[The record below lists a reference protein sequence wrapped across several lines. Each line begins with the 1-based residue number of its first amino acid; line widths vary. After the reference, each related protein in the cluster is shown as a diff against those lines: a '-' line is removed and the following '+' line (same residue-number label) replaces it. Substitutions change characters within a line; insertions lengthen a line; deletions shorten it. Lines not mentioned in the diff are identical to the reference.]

1 LAANFNLIVI
11 LLSISLQIAAA
22 GMALRINR
30 IAGRPLAWALMSSA
44 LVLMAGRRLYVL
56 VELYRDG
63 FPQHLLP
70 NEIAGFLV
78 SALMLW
84 GIILIKD
91 LFQSKADQAAKLE
104 EARKASR
111 ALADKLTAV
120 MAAAPVPLWIAEDPA
135 CRTIRG
141 NAAGADLLRM
151 PVQVNHSA
159 SAPPGEQP
167 VHFRLVQN
175 GHTLAA
181 DEMPMQRAALRG
193 EDIRGEAMDLVFD
206 DGQLRHLMGYATPLR
221 EADGRIQGAVCCMV
235 DVTAIRQ
242 VEEALAKAQKME
254 SIGLLAGGIAHDFN
268 NIFQAMVANIE
279 MAQASAPEEARCRGY
294 LDRLRAGLDR
304 ASRLSRDILHVSG
317 GDLRRPEPMDLTPLV
332 AEALDRTGVA
342 AIRQLSPGLS
352 RVMVDP
358 LLIGRVVEGLV
369 TNALEA
375 SSAEGAIRVQTFMR
389 QVRPEDLAKGHW
401 AATVD
406 PGPYAVFEV
415 SDQGHGIDAAAL
427 PKIFDPFFST
437 RDLGRG
443 LGLPAALGII
453 RSHRGGIQV
462 ESIPG
467 VGSVFRV
474 HLPAPES
481 LDVPP
486 RAPMEARH
494 GRTRVL
500 LADDEVELRSA
511 LAEMLEDWFGLDVVP
526 AGDGQEALELF
537 SRQAEAFDLVIL
549 DATMPRMGGVEA
561 FKAMRDI
568 RPGLPGILCS
578 GYALPASREQAV
590 AQGFADF
597 LKKPFT
603 SAELAAILDR
613 VLGIKHV

>member
-1 LAANFNLIVI
+1 MANFNLIVI

-44 LVLMAGRRLYVL
+44 LVLMAGRRLFVL

-84 GIILIKD
+84 GILLIKD
-91 LFQSKADQAAKLE
+91 LFQSKADQAANLE
-104 EARKASR
+104 EAREAAR
-111 ALADKLTAV
+111 TLADRLSAV

-135 CRTIRG
+135 CRSIRG
-141 NAAGADLLRM
+141 NPAGADLLRM
-151 PVQVNHSA
+151 PVQANHSA
-159 SAPPGEQP
+159 SVPKGELPG
-167 VHFRLVQN
+167 HFRLVQ
-175 GHTLAA
+175 GGRALAA

-206 DGQLRHLMGYATPLR
+206 DGQVRHLMGYATPLR
-221 EADGRIQGAVCCMV
+221 EADGRIHGAVCCMV

-242 VEEALAKAQKME
+242 VEAALAKAQKME

-279 MAQASAPEEARCRGY
+279 LAQANAPEEARCRAY
-294 LDRLRAGLDR
+294 LDRLRAGLER

-317 GDLRRPEPMDLTPLV
+317 GDLRRPEPADLTPLV

-342 AIRQLSPGLS
+342 AIRQLSAGLS
-352 RVMVDP
+352 PVMVDP

-389 QVRPEDLAKGHW
+389 QVAPEDLAKGHW
-401 AATVD
+401 PAPVE

-415 SDQGHGIDAAAL
+415 SDQGHGIDAASL

-486 RAPMEARH
+486 RTPMEAPH

-537 SRQAEAFDLVIL
+537 GRQAEAFDLVIL

-561 FKAMRDI
+561 FKAMREL

-597 LKKPFT
+597 LKKPFS

-613 VLGIKHV
+613 VLGIQRAR